1 MLRQLTAHQLAEIEA
16 YLRVEARPGPDEEAI
31 KAANTQL
38 LKERFLQAFK
48 RSDENGDGSN
58 A

>member
-1 MLRQLTAHQLAEIEA
+1 MLRQLSARQLAETEA
-16 YLRVEARPGPDEEAI
+16 YMRVEARPGPDEETI
-31 KAANTQL
+31 KASNTQL